1 MRVHNLGPH
10 TFISEQPHSRNHE
23 WLTSFTPAQRRQLI
37 DEDLH
42 ARTEIAMVMASA
54 MVFGIIIAMIA
65 YLITRF

>member
-37 DEDLH
+37 DEDIH
-42 ARTEIAMVMASA
+42 ARTEIAIVMASA
-54 MVFGIIIAMIA
+54 MAFGMVISTIAFLFA
-65 YLITRF
+65 L